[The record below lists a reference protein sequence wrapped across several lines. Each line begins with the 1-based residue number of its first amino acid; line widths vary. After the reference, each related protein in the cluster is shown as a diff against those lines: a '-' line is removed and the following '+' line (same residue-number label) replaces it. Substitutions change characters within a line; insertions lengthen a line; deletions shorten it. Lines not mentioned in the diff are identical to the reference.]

1 MTRPAADDWDPT
13 HRASEPDAHW
23 TTTNAGEAFPGVVT
37 PLSWTFIGD
46 SAEATLRWP
55 AHAVGALTARER
67 DVPSGGQPR
76 FIQAFYGRIAMQVD
90 YFALL
95 GDRLPGSTGREIVVN
110 TLGRVPD
117 GMEFHPTRRRYPV
130 VALRLPWCFMTTQ
143 PRIRRLGAE
152 MAAWHADRLA
162 AVPDQDLTRALDTF
176 VEARRQFERAAVL
189 HGLVLFSVVQPLYAA
204 LTRLV
209 DKAGVG
215 DVATLS
221 GAFGVE
227 TSEMITDLWDVSR
240 GRLTVEQVAAK
251 HGFHGPLE
259 GEMSSRV
266 WREDDA
272 PLRRMVAE
280 YTSRDDS
287 EDPRR
292 REQGRVAAQVDT
304 ARQVLAALPGRQRP
318 GARLLLR
325 LAAAGIPLRG
335 VGKVAFLQTIDV
347 GRAAARRAG
356 HHLVEQ
362 GVVREVNDVFYLTVD
377 ELTGSPTADIQDLV
391 ELRKSRRAEYLLMTI
406 PPGWKG
412 TPEPIRIGTDARI
425 LRPGDLVE
433 GIGASKG
440 VVEGV
445 ARVVLDPDFMD
456 VEPGEILIAPIT
468 DPSWCSIMFLSEA
481 LVVDL
486 GGALSHAAI
495 VARELGIPCV
505 VNTQDGTS
513 VLKTGDR
520 VRVDG
525 DQGTVELLACA
536 DSGPDIRLDPP
547 R

>member
-1 MTRPAADDWDPT
+1 MSDSWDPM
-13 HRASEPDAHW
+13 HRESGPDAHW

-37 PLSWTFIGD
+37 PLSWTFIRD
-46 SAEATLRWP
+46 AAEATLRWP
-55 AHAVGALTARER
+55 AHAVGALTAKERE
-67 DVPSGGQPR
+67 VPAGGEPR

-95 GDRLPGSTGREIVVN
+95 GDRVPGSTGREIVAN

-117 GMEFHPTRRRYPV
+117 GMEFHPTRRRYPA
-130 VALRLPWCFMTTQ
+130 VAVRLPWCFLTTQ
-143 PRIRRLGAE
+143 RRIRRLGTD
-152 MAAWHADRLA
+152 MARWHAAQLA
-162 AVPDQDLTRALDTF
+162 AIPAHDLSGAIGTLL
-176 VEARRQFERAAVL
+176 EARQQFERAAVL

-204 LTRLV
+204 LTQLV
-209 DKAGVG
+209 GNAGVG

-221 GAFGVE
+221 GVFGVE
-227 TSEMITDLWDVSR
+227 TSEMITDIWDVSR
-240 GRLTVEQVAAK
+240 GRTTVENVTAR

-280 YTSRDDS
+280 YANCDES
-287 EDPRR
+287 EDPRH
-292 REQGRVAAQVDT
+292 REQVRASARDHT
-304 ARQVLAALPGRQRP
+304 ARQVLGALPGWQRP
-318 GARLLLR
+318 AARLLLR

-335 VGKVAFLQTIDV
+335 IGKVAFLQTIDA

-356 HHLVEQ
+356 QLLVDD
-362 GVVREVNDVFYLTVD
+362 GVLREVDDVFYLTVD
-377 ELTGSPTADIQDLV
+377 ELTGSPTPEIQALV
-391 ELRKSRRAEYLLMTI
+391 ERRKARRAEYLQLAI

-412 TPEPIRIGTDARI
+412 MPQPTPIGADARN
-425 LRPGDLVE
+425 LRPGDLVQ
-433 GIGASKG
+433 GIGVSKG

-456 VEPGEILIAPIT
+456 VEPGEILVAPIT
-468 DPSWCSIMFLSEA
+468 DPSWCSIMFLSKA

-513 VLKTGDR
+513 LLKTGDHI
-520 VRVDG
+520 RVDG
-525 DQGTVELLACA
+525 DTGTVTLLAPA
-536 DSGPDIRLDPP
+536 ETAQLLREGQR
-547 R
+547 

>member
-1 MTRPAADDWDPT
+1 MSDDPMDWDPT
-13 HRASEPDAHW
+13 HRASGPDAHW

-37 PLSWTFIGD
+37 PLSWTFIAD
-46 SAEATLRWP
+46 AAEATLRWP
-55 AHAVGALTARER
+55 AHSVGALTARER
-67 DVPSGGQPR
+67 RVPSGEEPR

-95 GDRLPGSTGREIVVN
+95 GDRLPGSTGREIVAN

-130 VALRLPWCFMTTQ
+130 VAVRLPWCFVTTQ
-143 PRIRRLGAE
+143 RRIRRLGAE
-152 MAAWHADRLA
+152 MARWHADRLA
-162 AVPDQDLTRALDTF
+162 AVTTQDLAGALATF
-176 VEARRQFERAAVL
+176 LEARGQFERAAVL

-204 LTRLV
+204 LTQLV

-227 TSEMITDLWDVSR
+227 TGEMITDLWDVSR
-240 GRLTVEQVAAK
+240 GRLTVERVAAE

-280 YTSRDDS
+280 YANRDDS

-292 REQGRVAAQVDT
+292 REQDRVAAQVDT
-304 ARQVLAALPGRQRP
+304 TLLVLGALPGWQRP

-335 VGKVAFLQTIDV
+335 IGKVAFLQTIDV

-356 HHLVEQ
+356 HLLAEQ
-362 GVVREVNDVFYLTVD
+362 GALREVDDVFYLTVD
-377 ELTGSPTADIQDLV
+377 ELSGSPTVDIQGLV
-391 ELRKSRRAEYLLMTI
+391 ERRKSRRAGYLLLTI

-412 TPEPIRIGTDARI
+412 TPEPTRIGADART
-425 LRPGDLVE
+425 LRPGDVVE
-433 GIGASKG
+433 GIGVSEG

-468 DPSWCSIMFLSEA
+468 DPSWSSIMFLSKA

-505 VNTQDGTS
+505 VNTENGTS
-513 VLKTGDR
+513 VIRTGDH

-525 DQGTVELLACA
+525 EKGTVELLATA
-536 DSGPDIRLDPP
+536 GGEPFGSMDG
-547 R
+547 